1 MNYRTSLSLLSL
13 LCCAALA
20 RAGAATNATA
30 RAGAANAPAL
40 NPDDPAAKPKFT
52 KQQVASRL
60 RQLKDLY
67 ERGLLTK
74 EFYDR
79 KVEECQPGDSAAPAA
94 AAPAAARVAPRP
106 PRPPAVPAVPAAGSS

>member
-1 MNYRTSLSLLSL
+1 MLMNCRTSIPAALVSLF
-13 LCCAALA
+13 CCAALA
-20 RAGAATNATA
+20 RAATNTNATA

-40 NPDDPAAKPKFT
+40 QTDAPAAKPKFT

-60 RQLKDLY
+60 RQLKELY

-74 EFYDR
+74 EFYER

-94 AAPAAARVAPRP
+94 PAA
-106 PRPPAVPAVPAAGSS
+106 PAVPAPKKSQSN